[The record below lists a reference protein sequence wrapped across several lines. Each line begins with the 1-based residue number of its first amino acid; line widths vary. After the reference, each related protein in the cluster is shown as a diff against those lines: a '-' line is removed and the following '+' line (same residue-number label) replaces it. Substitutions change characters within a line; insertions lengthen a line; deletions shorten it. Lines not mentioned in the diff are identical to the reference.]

1 MENNNY
7 LNKAL
12 FDAQET
18 IKTFHALQDKLDK
31 IIPSLKEQIKNTN
44 PEVLKHIK
52 DLEKAGR
59 EGNINKLLEIKSK
72 IDANKGKY

>member
-1 MENNNY
+1 MDNNY

-12 FDAQET
+12 FDAQEM
-18 IKTFHALQDKLDK
+18 IKTIQPLQDKLSK
-31 IIPSLKEQIKNTN
+31 IIPILKQEVKGKH
-44 PEVLKHIK
+44 PEALKHIK

-59 EGNINKLLEIKSK
+59 EGNISKLLEIKSK

>member
-1 MENNNY
+1 MENNY

-12 FDAQET
+12 FDAQEM
-18 IKTFHALQDKLDK
+18 IKTIQPLQEKLDK
-31 IIPSLKEQIKNTN
+31 IIPILKQEIKGKS
-44 PEVLKHIK
+44 PEMLKHIK

-72 IDANKGKY
+72 IDANKGEY